1 MLTLPFPL
9 EIFPADQA
17 DAALDRLRQARANI
31 VPVLLGDADIFS
43 TEWAESVDAFEPPEA
58 VLAEARELDP
68 DAWFTSHRVPDP
80 APRRRSALG
89 RAARVAS
96 RILTPRRAA
105 NSQDMARLRE
115 QLAEL
120 EALGDDWSEARETIA
135 ALEADGVSVFPDP
148 IAYVTPRDCATLAAG
163 LVAVGE
169 PWEAVAWLQH
179 GTYALCAPK
188 PILAA
193 HCRWLWQR
201 HGARIITASTDHI
214 GFELDRPI
222 ALAADARETLARF
235 LALGATEVNAD
246 RHGSDGSSLIGA
258 RRLWV
263 WWD

>member
-9 EIFPADQA
+9 ETFPADQA
-17 DAALDRLRQARANI
+17 DAALKRLGQARKNI

-43 TEWAESVDAFEPPEA
+43 TEWAESVDTFEPPEA
-58 VLAEARELDP
+58 VLAEARALDP
-68 DAWFTSHRVPDP
+68 DEWFTTHRVPSP
-80 APRRRSALG
+80 APRPISALG

-96 RILTPRRAA
+96 RILPTRKAA
-105 NSQDMARLRE
+105 TSQDVARLRE

-120 EALGDDWSEARETIA
+120 EALGDDWPEARDAIA

-148 IAYVTPRDCATLAAG
+148 VAYVTPRHGTSLAAG

-179 GTYALCAPK
+179 GTYALCAPR

-214 GFELDRPI
+214 GLELERPI
-222 ALAADARETLARF
+222 ALATDAEETLARF
-235 LALGATEVNAD
+235 LALGAREVNAD
-246 RHGSDGSSLIGA
+246 RQGSDGASLIGA

>member
-17 DAALDRLRQARANI
+17 DAALDRLRRARANI
-31 VPVLLGDADIFS
+31 VPVVLGDADIFS

-58 VLAEARELDP
+58 VLAEARSLDP
-68 DAWFTSHRVPDP
+68 DAWFTTHRVPDP
-80 APRRRSALG
+80 APQRTSALA

-96 RILTPRRAA
+96 RILPSRRAVA
-105 NSQDMARLRE
+105 SQDVARLKE

-120 EALGDDWSEARETIA
+120 EELGDDWSEARDAIA

-148 IAYVTPRDCATLAAG
+148 VDYVTPRHGASLAAG
-163 LVAVGE
+163 LVEVGE

-193 HCRWLWQR
+193 HCRWLWHR

-214 GFELDRPI
+214 GFELERPI
-222 ALAADARETLARF
+222 VLAPDAKETLARF
-235 LALGATEVNAD
+235 LILGASEVNAD
-246 RHGSDGSSLIGA
+246 RRGSDGASLIGA